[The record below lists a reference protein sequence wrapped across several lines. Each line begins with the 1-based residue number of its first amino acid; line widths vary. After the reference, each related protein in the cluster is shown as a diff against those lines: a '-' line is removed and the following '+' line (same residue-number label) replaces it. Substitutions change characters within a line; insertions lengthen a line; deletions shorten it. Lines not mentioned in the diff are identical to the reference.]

1 VSCVSSSACVAV
13 GSGVNDRANRI
24 AIAASWNGTAWS
36 AQHPPQVRGAAG
48 AALAAVSCVATDDC
62 TLRSA
67 SSSAARRSPSRWWNG
82 GTAAPG
88 TWSLHPREEVAR
100 SRESPARAQ
109 TAALRLAP
117 PATPRA
123 RPSLWPND
131 GMVRAGRSCRR
142 RRCQMRP
149 SRCFLPFRA
158 RPPARAPQSGRRL
171 RPGLGLWRND
181 GTAARPSRGT
191 EPVGHCNPALMS
203 RAQS

>member
-1 VSCVSSSACVAV
+1 MGGRSSGRRTRSSVRCI
-13 GSGVNDRANRI
+13 SDPSTGVVCEQLRMRRGGLRRQRSRQSDRDRYQLERQWHGAPSTSRRY
-24 AIAASWNGTAWS
+24 AARPG
-36 AQHPPQVRGAAG
+36 
-48 AALAAVSCVATDDC
+48 
-62 TLRSA
+62 
-67 SSSAARRSPSRWWNG
+67 RRSPSRWWNG
-82 GTAAPG
+82 GTAAHG

-123 RPSLWPND
+123 RPSLWPTD

-142 RRCQMRP
+142 RRFQMRP

-158 RPPARAPQSGRRL
+158 PPPARAPQSFRRL

-181 GTAARPSRGT
+181 GTAARPSCGM
-191 EPVGHCNPALMS
+191 EPVGHCNPAPMS
-203 RAQS
+203 RAQC